1 MQLQSLIAN
10 INTRAGVKEYIETK
24 DKIKPSELEKL
35 GIRIDRFLSRE
46 LDVLNIIDL
55 SGENADNLYYLDKL
69 FTKMSGTILNKFVY
83 LNQKLYSKD
92 YLLKLNSDWSNEESD
107 ASTKLIEN
115 IISNLASDKFIKVIT
130 YQNIRELER
139 NTNLDYSDVA
149 NIIRKTY
156 IPSCKEIKSLSEKVS
171 QEKISKENA
180 ELLDKI
186 LKSDLENY
194 FKF

>member
-55 SGENADNLYYLDKL
+55 SEENADNLYYLDKL
-69 FTKMSGTILNKFVY
+69 FTKISGTILNKFVY

-156 IPSCKEIKSLSEKVS
+156 IPSFKEIKSLSEKVN

-186 LKSDLENY
+186 LKSDMENY